1 MSNHLTEHR
10 FIDFPIHTNVLNALN
25 SKGFEFCTPIQA
37 KTFPIT
43 LNGNDIAGQAQT
55 GTGKTLAF
63 LIATFN

>member
-10 FIDFPIHTNVLNALN
+10 FIDFPIHANVLNALD

-43 LNGNDIAGQAQT
+43 LKGKDIAGQAQT
-55 GTGKTLAF
+55 GTGKRLPF
-63 LIATFN
+63 